1 MEIINEFYKRLNEL
15 DKDIIKAIK
24 NLVKKENIESINF
37 LPYVQEGY
45 VDAYNFYGCD
55 KNGYGISYQ
64 IESISFI
71 EKDEKFDMVAHLSD
85 NDDYYNETWNFS
97 DTNTDEKLYI
107 LTMIGDVVDSSKQ
120 SNLPI
125 LKENEFFED
134 FDVLARLSRL
144 M

>member
-1 MEIINEFYKRLNEL
+1 MEIINEFYKRLNEI
-15 DKDIIKAIK
+15 DKDVIKAIE
-24 NLVKKENIESINF
+24 NLVKKENIKSINF

-45 VDAYNFYGCD
+45 VDAYTFYGCD
-55 KNGYGISYQ
+55 KNGYGISYH

-85 NDDYYNETWNFS
+85 NDDYYEETWNFA

-107 LTMIGDVVDSSKQ
+107 LTMIGGVVDSSKQ
-120 SNLPI
+120 FNLPI

-134 FDVLARLSRL
+134 FDV
-144 M
+144 